1 MSRIV
6 AAFVAAV
13 CTLTLSTMAASPAD
27 AANRTVSKTGN
38 GLCC

>member
-13 CTLTLSTMAASPAD
+13 CTLTLSTIAAGPAD
-27 AANRTVSKTGN
+27 AANVRVSKTGN

>member
-6 AAFVAAV
+6 AALVAAV
-13 CTLTLSTMAASPAD
+13 CTLTLSTIASPAD
-27 AANRTVSKTGN
+27 AARPTSTRGTS